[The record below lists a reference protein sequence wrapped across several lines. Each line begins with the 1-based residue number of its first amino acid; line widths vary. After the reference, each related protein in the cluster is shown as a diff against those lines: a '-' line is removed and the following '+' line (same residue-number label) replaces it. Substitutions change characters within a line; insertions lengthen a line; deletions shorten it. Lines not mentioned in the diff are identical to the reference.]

1 MAGKGGVFDQLRVFM
16 TGDRG
21 EVSYSA
27 AAARLNTTEGAVRFY
42 TEAEA
47 AAKLDH
53 PNVVPIYEI
62 GQHEGQHYYS
72 MKLVDGFSLAQELWG
87 KPWPP
92 KRAAELIAKVAR
104 AVHYAHQ
111 RGILHRDFKPGNIL
125 LDAKG
130 EPHVRDFGLAKIVE
144 SGTEVTQ
151 TNTVMGSPAY
161 MSPEQA
167 AGQTKNLTTA
177 ADIYSLGAVFYEL
190 LTGRP
195 PFQGESAL
203 DIMQQVV
210 GRARHAEGPFQHRL
224 GFGVFTGWPV
234 AGLRQ

>member
-1 MAGKGGVFDQLRVFM
+1 MGAAIFR
-16 TGDRG
+16 TP
-21 EVSYSA
+21 VSG
-27 AAARLNTTEGAVRFY
+27 LFVQRFY

-111 RGILHRDFKPGNIL
+111 RRILHRDFQPAYIL
-125 LDAKG
+125 VDAKR
-130 EPHVRDFGLAKIVE
+130 EPHAMDLRLAYIV
-144 SGTEVTQ
+144 
-151 TNTVMGSPAY
+151 
-161 MSPEQA
+161 
-167 AGQTKNLTTA
+167 
-177 ADIYSLGAVFYEL
+177 
-190 LTGRP
+190 
-195 PFQGESAL
+195 
-203 DIMQQVV
+203 
-210 GRARHAEGPFQHRL
+210 
-224 GFGVFTGWPV
+224 
-234 AGLRQ
+234 